1 MSPAPCV
8 FPMQGRKRAARGGVT
23 PRIVQGSAFGQI
35 VPQQA
40 TLSIVVEGVFETHDG
55 MAVCGVVVWRSERPH
70 NDAPGEL
77 ARRIVL
83 AKLGFGGM
91 FDVCES
97 RTAPQQLRGDLA
109 RRCATRFVD
118 AVWPAVRAV
127 ADMQGVAIGM
137 LQPGGPAELIGQQ
150 YAAAR
155 CAAVPCEARRRVLP
169 LERQAGPSWFVHGE
183 CRE

>member
-40 TLSIVVEGVFETHDG
+40 TPCIVVEGVFETHDG

-97 RTAPQQLRGDLA
+97 RSAPSDLGDDRARG
-109 RRCATRFVD
+109 CATRYVHT
-118 AVWPAVRAV
+118 VCPAVRAI

-137 LQPGGPAELIGQQ
+137 LQPGGPAELIRPLF
-150 YAAAR
+150 AAASD
-155 CAAVPCEARRRVLP
+155 AVAPFEALWRVLP
-169 LERQAGPSWFVHGE
+169 LVRQS
-183 CRE
+183 